1 MTPAVGARTLQSN
14 AIGLDGGFHQQL
26 VVEREERSVSTAAQN
41 NCFRVPRSGSV
52 SYVLVV
58 LDSLLIVLVGCLRRE
73 LKRVGNGVEG
83 RPCHH
88 SERRTQLQYQSG
100 LFRWCNAVV
109 GDRFSSVL
117 GNLWLAEPKGASRSS
132 KTT

>member
-1 MTPAVGARTLQSN
+1 MRRTPSLQRLARALSKAIQSGSTAASTN
-14 AIGLDGGFHQQL
+14 S
-26 VVEREERSVSTAAQN
+26 VEREERSASTAAQN
-41 NCFRVPRSGSV
+41 NCFRVPRGKNV

-58 LDSLLIVLVGCLRRE
+58 LESLLIVLVGCLRRE

-117 GNLWLAEPKGASRSS
+117 GNLWLAGPKGASRS
-132 KTT
+132 